1 MRNTTLLGCI
11 FCETVCRYFTTV
23 PSTLIRN
30 YLSEHFLH
38 GFFSPPILIEDSFPK
53 ATLTKSFSTRKEERS
68 TKTHVGIMKNTAW
81 QPSMFSSR
89 RWCIRESRNTWWRAP
104 LQLCPNHSP
113 FSVTVTTSRNRLIK
127 YANECWYGVNFQWG
141 HPKKQMSLWKKWCLD
156 WRLSGL
162 TTYTFKVFHKLNS
175 FWNTLKTHLLTLS
188 LCSYDFKE
196 CPVFTLTHSV
206 WRNDTIQ
213 QDTPCISRWT
223 DTVKH
228 YQLPTNTTKNSDD

>member
-1 MRNTTLLGCI
+1 MQQCTPAALLPPALLPRTSAVTLAPSPNPATNSNEKHYTSWLH
-11 FCETVCRYFTTV
+11 FLWNSLQYFTTV

-81 QPSMFSSR
+81 QPSMFSNR

-104 LQLCPNHSP
+104 LQLCPNHPP

-141 HPKKQMSLWKKWCLD
+141 HPKKQMSLWK
-156 WRLSGL
+156 SGVL
-162 TTYTFKVFHKLNS
+162 TGDS
-175 FWNTLKTHLLTLS
+175 
-188 LCSYDFKE
+188 
-196 CPVFTLTHSV
+196 
-206 WRNDTIQ
+206 
-213 QDTPCISRWT
+213 QD
-223 DTVKH
+223 
-228 YQLPTNTTKNSDD
+228 